1 MVSQK
6 VVNYLQKG
14 KKRGF
19 SYQRLKQELLKS
31 GFKEKTVNDAVNYL
45 KQGKTSEA
53 KKKAVKKKTAQKKI
67 SQKKP
72 SKKSVEEEFTS
83 QVKQQKPETPAKKV
97 QDKKEGKK
105 SEKEKKK
112 IQDKKEKL
120 QKKEEKGV
128 SNKNL
133 KKIPKKRKAGIVLLL
148 SIITLGIYGIVWLV
162 KTTKELRANTETAP
176 KPSTLW
182 LFLIP
187 VVNFVVPFIYF
198 WKYSAAINE
207 LTGFSKGG
215 LFALWIF
222 LGPVAMVVSQVQLN
236 KLAKNKV

>member
-19 SYQRLKQELLKS
+19 SYQRLKQELLKG
-31 GFKEKTVNDAVNYL
+31 GFKEKTVDDAVNYL

-53 KKKAVKKKTAQKKI
+53 KKKTTP
-67 SQKKP
+67 KKP
-72 SKKSVEEEFTS
+72 SKKYVEEEFTS
-83 QVKQQKPETPAKKV
+83 QIKQQKPETPAKKV
-97 QDKKEGKK
+97 QDKE
-105 SEKEKKK
+105 EKF
-112 IQDKKEKL
+112 
-120 QKKEEKGV
+120 QKKEEKSV

-133 KKIPKKRKAGIVLLL
+133 KKIPKQRKAGIVLLL
-148 SIITLGIYGIVWLV
+148 SIITFGIYGIVWLV
-162 KTTKELRANTETAP
+162 KTTKELRHNTETAP

-222 LGPVAMVVSQVQLN
+222 LGPVAMIVSQVQLN
-236 KLAKNKV
+236 KLAKNNL